1 MVHSVRMTMNRE
13 TIDAEDHRACL
24 ARMAADAVLTMAV
37 AVERTLD
44 RHAGEFGISD
54 AKLEVLEVLSCCA
67 GRRACLYTLGDR
79 LGVSRPNITKLVDGL
94 ERSGLVVRLPHP
106 DDRRMVQ
113 AQLTPEGAALA
124 AQALPGRVA
133 RLERT
138 FGDLDDAELE
148 DLVSLLQRAAGS
160 VCTRTH
166 TA

>member
-1 MVHSVRMTMNRE
+1 M
-13 TIDAEDHRACL
+13 
-24 ARMAADAVLTMAV
+24 
-37 AVERTLD
+37 
-44 RHAGEFGISD
+44 
-54 AKLEVLEVLSCCA
+54 
-67 GRRACLYTLGDR
+67 
-79 LGVSRPNITKLVDGL
+79 
-94 ERSGLVVRLPHP
+94 VRLPHP